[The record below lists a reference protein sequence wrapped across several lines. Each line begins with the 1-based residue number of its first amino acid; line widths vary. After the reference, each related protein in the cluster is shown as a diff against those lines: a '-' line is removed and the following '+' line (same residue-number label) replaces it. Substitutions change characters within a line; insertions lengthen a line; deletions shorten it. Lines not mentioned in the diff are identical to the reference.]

1 MDKFVVRMPKSS
13 PSSSPR
19 KGGIRNY
26 KQSTIESLKGVVII
40 EDLER
45 AKIVLERSDTK
56 EELKIDTLK
65 HLRKKMPA
73 KEILVKTGLGKTVYK
88 LSKSKDE
95 AIAAEAKKVY
105 KLWKDHLHSKVGR
118 PVIEVKC
125 DLKTQNFRNSARQMI
140 LDGLKRE
147 DGAEGQSSDEAKEQ
161 EKRKEKKDTKHKSK
175 RKKSEDEDEDK
186 DAKDKKECDS
196 IEVLAEYI
204 EREVYQS
211 TKRLINKPYKRTIRK
226 LVFTLRHQKDV
237 RLSVVSSSLSVK
249 DFVKQNLQEQMNF

>member
-1 MDKFVVRMPKSS
+1 MDKFVVRMPRNS

-65 HLRKKMPA
+65 HLRKKKPA

-105 KLWKDHLHSKVGR
+105 KLWKDHLLSKVGR

-147 DGAEGQSSDEAKEQ
+147 DGDDAVEGQSSDEAKEQ

-175 RKKSEDEDEDK
+175 RKKSEDEEDDK

-226 LVFTLRHQKDV
+226 LVFTLRHQQKV

-249 DFVKQNLQEQMNF
+249 DFVKQNLQE

>member
-1 MDKFVVRMPKSS
+1 MDKFVVRMPRNS

-19 KGGIRNY
+19 KGGVRNY

-45 AKIVLERSDTK
+45 AKIILERSDTK

-73 KEILVKTGLGKTVYK
+73 KEVLVKTGLGKTVYK

-105 KLWKDHLHSKVGR
+105 KLWKDHLLSKVGR

-147 DGAEGQSSDEAKEQ
+147 EGAEEGQSSDETKKE
-161 EKRKEKKDTKHKSK
+161 EKRKEKKDAKHKSK
-175 RKKSEDEDEDK
+175 RKKTEDEDK
-186 DAKDKKECDS
+186 DAKDKEECDS

-211 TKRLINKPYKRTIRK
+211 TKRLVNKPYKRTIRK
-226 LVFTLRHQKDV
+226 LVFTLRHHKDV

-249 DFVKQNLQEQMNF
+249 DFVKQNLQE

>member
-1 MDKFVVRMPKSS
+1 MQPHKPDKLYCVFV
-13 PSSSPR
+13 
-19 KGGIRNY
+19 
-26 KQSTIESLKGVVII
+26 T
-40 EDLER
+40 
-45 AKIVLERSDTK
+45 
-56 EELKIDTLK
+56 
-65 HLRKKMPA
+65 
-73 KEILVKTGLGKTVYK
+73 GKTVYK

-105 KLWKDHLHSKVGR
+105 RLWKDHLLSKVGR

-147 DGAEGQSSDEAKEQ
+147 DGAEEGQSSDEAKEQ
-161 EKRKEKKDTKHKSK
+161 EKRKEKKDSKHKSK
-175 RKKSEDEDEDK
+175 RKKSEDEDK
-186 DAKDKKECDS
+186 DAKDEKESDS

-249 DFVKQNLQEQMNF
+249 DFVKQNLQE

>member
-1 MDKFVVRMPKSS
+1 MDKFVVRMQRNS

-19 KGGIRNY
+19 KGGIKNY

-65 HLRKKMPA
+65 HLRKKKPA
-73 KEILVKTGLGKTVYK
+73 KEVLVKTGLGKTVYK

-105 KLWKDHLHSKVGR
+105 RLWKDHLLSKVGK

-147 DGAEGQSSDEAKEQ
+147 DGAEEGQSSDEAKEQ
-161 EKRKEKKDTKHKSK
+161 EKRKEKKDSKHKSK
-175 RKKSEDEDEDK
+175 RKKSEDEDK
-186 DAKDKKECDS
+186 DAKDEKESDS

-249 DFVKQNLQEQMNF
+249 DFVKQNLQE